1 MRAVFGVDLEF
12 LLQREAG
19 GSVIPPGTIPS
30 FVEKSLL
37 EVEARGLTEVGICKQ
52 CCSIMLFLTI
62 HGLF

>member
-19 GSVIPPGTIPS
+19 GSTIPPGTIPS

-37 EVEARGLTEVGICKQ
+37 EVETRGLTEVGICKQ
-52 CCSIMLFLTI
+52 FCPVSLF
-62 HGLF
+62 F